1 MLLQKLSQRAAL
13 FGMDARIALVAMGV
27 AATAISVMTISGISE
42 NKVYTAEK
50 QLAQIK
56 ANVFR
61 QCEQASG
68 CVTDITDS
76 NLYYSSD
83 YGYNSAND
91 PWDNPFQLFAVSVST
106 TISGETAPVM
116 YYVIVS
122 NGPDGV
128 FDSSTVSLFSDW
140 NGWSPQN
147 DDIGIK
153 FSTVSFARN
162 EVLKGKKRVEEIAAR
177 LKLYESFTID
187 LLRNDCD
194 IPANQLL
201 SRCDFN
207 GNGAYVTDEEFQSNF
222 FPKSTGEA
230 TALKYY
236 DPSGLGTTYTS
247 GNSTSMTSL
256 LQLITYPYVTANEY
270 ATDKLGRVL
279 RYTSNATGA
288 TVAPFTARFW
298 YQ

>member
-1 MLLQKLSQRAAL
+1 MLFQKLSQRAAL

-27 AATAISVMTISGISE
+27 AATAISLVTITNISE

-50 QLAQIK
+50 QIAEMK
-56 ANVFR
+56 RNAFR
-61 QCEQASG
+61 QCELAA
-68 CVTDITDS
+68 CVTTVTDS
-76 NLYYSSD
+76 TLYYSSE
-83 YGYNSAND
+83 YGYNNAKD
-91 PWDNPFQLFAVSVST
+91 PWGSLYQLFAVNASP
-106 TISGETAPVM
+106 TIAGEAAPVV

-128 FDSSTVSLFSDW
+128 YDSSSVSIFSDW
-140 NGWSPQN
+140 SGWSPQN

-153 FSTVSFARN
+153 FNTFSFARD
-162 EVLKGKKRVEEIAAR
+162 EVMKGKKRVEEIAAR
-177 LKLYESFTID
+177 LKLYESFSID
-187 LLRNDCD
+187 LLRVDCD
-194 IPANQLL
+194 VVGNQLT

-256 LQLITYPYVTANEY
+256 LQLITFPAATASEY